1 MIAIPNIR
9 LNALT
14 LKLIIGVCCLALLA
28 LLIHDRNRWKAKTA
42 HYSEMLAAERV
53 AHAGTIANYR
63 TAAEQA
69 RQADLAYAERVRAR
83 QAAITERTENDFEKR
98 LADPRD
104 AARRLRGEAT
114 AASGD
119 SGPGLAAAL
128 PGLSFAAEGAA
139 EAARE
144 DRLSDPER
152 LIATEQAIQLD
163 ELIEWVERQAAVDV
177 GSR

>member
-83 QAAITERTENDFEKR
+83 WRKVAVTAGPMLAPVSNSSAAIASERS
-98 LADPRD
+98 
-104 AARRLRGEAT
+104 AT
-114 AASGD
+114 SSNFGR
-119 SGPGLAAAL
+119 S
-128 PGLSFAAEGAA
+128 
-139 EAARE
+139 
-144 DRLSDPER
+144 
-152 LIATEQAIQLD
+152 Q
-163 ELIEWVERQAAVDV
+163 
-177 GSR
+177 